1 MTLQEKI
8 ERIKALQRQIVGD
21 LDFLKTLLQDEE
33 ALAYCREELD
43 KDALDSDV
51 SSIVFFSED
60 LQYLA
65 ENLPQI

>member
-60 LQYLA
+60 LQHLA

>member
-21 LDFLKTLLQDEE
+21 LDYLKTLLQDEE

-43 KDALDSDV
+43 KDALNSDV

-60 LQYLA
+60 LQDLA
-65 ENLPQI
+65 ANLPQI